1 MEANR
6 LIGRMSEEESNWFRQ
21 NSIDT
26 FIRDRNT
33 EMENATKKGLEKGI
47 KQGAK
52 TAKLEAATNLLKMNL
67 LTAEQIAQAEG
78 LPLEEVLELER
89 KTK

>member
-33 EMENATKKGLEKGI
+33 EMENATKKGLE
-47 KQGAK
+47 QGAK
-52 TAKLEAATNLLKMNL
+52 TAKLEAATNLLKMNVL
-67 LTAEQIAQAEG
+67 SANQIAQATE

-89 KTK
+89 KMK